1 MRSTQAFSVDASRY
15 DPLTGKGALWTGDG
29 GNPELK
35 PWEAN
40 ALDIAYE
47 KYFSNKGYVSIA
59 GFYKDL
65 RTYIYKQKVKIDFA
79 QKFGSGLVPGS
90 GQPTPDTNIGDFE
103 TMINGKGGTLSG
115 VELAASVPMQLV
127 SPMLDGFGVQ
137 LAYSYTESKIK
148 PFGESDTRPLP
159 GLSKNTYN
167 LTAYY
172 EKSGFSARV
181 STRIR
186 DAYLGE
192 VTGFGADRE
201 FIYIKKESITD
212 LQLGYEFQSGAAK
225 GLSLLVQVNN
235 LNNEPYSEY
244 YSGDPTQ
251 TKQYTNYGRTY
262 LFGVNYKF

>member
-1 MRSTQAFSVDASRY
+1 
-15 DPLTGKGALWTGDG
+15 
-29 GNPELK
+29 
-35 PWEAN
+35 
-40 ALDIAYE
+40 
-47 KYFSNKGYVSIA
+47 
-59 GFYKDL
+59 
-65 RTYIYKQKVKIDFA
+65 
-79 QKFGSGLVPGS
+79 
-90 GQPTPDTNIGDFE
+90 
-103 TMINGKGGTLSG
+103 MINGKGGTLSG
-115 VELAASVPMQLV
+115 VELAASVPLQLV